1 MPKRIRAGALTVLAI
16 TGVTLGAALAVQ
28 ADAQPAPAP
37 AAATKAATTKAV
49 ALKTA
54 VAPGFLAAAELP
66 PHPTSSWTAGKVTD
80 GVPDEL
86 RLCLEEAL
94 LAYDSRYR
102 DFRTDLD
109 TNARQL
115 TVVVG
120 SAAKA
125 KALAT
130 RLNKEIRSCATRIE
144 KAGPETGAAYK
155 AYGTLPVEE
164 GAGVHGLHTV
174 TSWGASD
181 VRLLSVGRDGRAVT
195 VVEWAQLGGFGD
207 APVKA
212 FKKTTTTAVNKL
224 Y

>member
-1 MPKRIRAGALTVLAI
+1 MPKHLRAGALTVLAI
-16 TGVTLGAALAVQ
+16 TGLTLGAALAVQ
-28 ADAQPAPAP
+28 ADARPAP
-37 AAATKAATTKAV
+37 AAATKTATTKAV
-49 ALKTA
+49 AMKTA
-54 VAPGFLAAAELP
+54 PAPGFLAAAQLP

-86 RLCLEEAL
+86 RPCLEEAL

-102 DFRTDLD
+102 AFHTELD

-130 RLNKEIRSCATRIE
+130 RLNKEIRSCATRVE
-144 KAGPETGAAYK
+144 KADPETEAAYK

-164 GAGVHGLHTV
+164 GARVHGLHTV

-181 VRLLSVGRDGRAVT
+181 IRLLSVGRDGRAVT

-212 FKKTTTTAVNKL
+212 FKKTTVTAVNKL

>member
-16 TGVTLGAALAVQ
+16 TGVTLGSALVVQ
-28 ADAQPAPAP
+28 ADAQQAPVAATNT
-37 AAATKAATTKAV
+37 AAATTAA
-49 ALKTA
+49 
-54 VAPGFLAAAELP
+54 APKFLAAAELP

-102 DFRTDLD
+102 AFHTDLD
-109 TNARQL
+109 TSARQL

-120 SAAKA
+120 STAKA

-144 KAGPETGAAYK
+144 QSDPETEASYK
-155 AYGTLPVEE
+155 GYGTLPVEE
-164 GAGVHGLHTV
+164 GARVHGLHTV

-195 VVEWAQLGGFGD
+195 VVEWAQLGDFGD

-212 FKKTTTTAVNKL
+212 FRKTTTTAVNKL

>member
-16 TGVTLGAALAVQ
+16 TGVTLGAALVVQ
-28 ADAQPAPAP
+28 ADAQPVP
-37 AAATKAATTKAV
+37 AAST
-49 ALKTA
+49 KTA
-54 VAPGFLAAAELP
+54 AMKTATMKSAASPRFLAAAELP
-66 PHPTSSWTAGKVTD
+66 PHPTSTWTAGKVTD

-102 DFRTDLD
+102 AFHTDLD

-130 RLNKEIRSCATRIE
+130 RLDKEIRSCATRIE
-144 KAGPETGAAYK
+144 RADPETGATYK
-155 AYGTLPVEE
+155 GYGTLPVEE
-164 GAGVHGLHTV
+164 GARVHGLHTD

-181 VRLLSVGRDGRAVT
+181 IRLLSVGRDGRTVT
-195 VVEWAQLGGFGD
+195 VVEWAQLGDFGD

>member
-16 TGVTLGAALAVQ
+16 TGVTLGAALSVQ
-28 ADAQPAPAP
+28 ADARPAP
-37 AAATKAATTKAV
+37 AAATKTAAMKATATKA
-49 ALKTA
+49 AA
-54 VAPGFLAAAELP
+54 SPRFLAAAELP

-102 DFRTDLD
+102 AFHTDLD
-109 TNARQL
+109 TSARQL

-120 SAAKA
+120 STVKA

-144 KAGPETGAAYK
+144 KADPETEAEYK
-155 AYGTLPVEE
+155 GYGTLPVEE
-164 GAGVHGLHTV
+164 GARVHGLHTH

-181 VRLLSVGRDGRAVT
+181 IRLLSVGRDGRTVT
-195 VVEWAQLGGFGD
+195 VVEWAQLGDFGD

>member
-16 TGVTLGAALAVQ
+16 TGLTLGTALAVQ
-28 ADAQPAPAP
+28 ADARPAP
-37 AAATKAATTKAV
+37 AAATKTATTKAV
-49 ALKTA
+49 AMKTA
-54 VAPGFLAAAELP
+54 AAPRFLAAAQLP
-66 PHPTSSWTAGKVTD
+66 PHPASSWTAGKVTD

-86 RLCLEEAL
+86 RPCLEEAL

-102 DFRTDLD
+102 AFHTDLD

-130 RLNKEIRSCATRIE
+130 RLNKEIRSCATRLE
-144 KAGPETGAAYK
+144 KADPETEAAYK
-155 AYGTLPVEE
+155 GYGTLPVEE
-164 GAGVHGLHTV
+164 GARVHGLHTV

-181 VRLLSVGRDGRAVT
+181 IRLLSVGRDGRAVT

-212 FKKTTTTAVNKL
+212 FKKTTVTAVNKL